1 MDALFQPVANLKGIG
16 AKRAEALA
24 KLGIQTPYDLLYHV
38 PRSYLDYS
46 HPVPVAA
53 ASLGETNVI
62 RVQIVHKLVYPQ
74 GHDYLQGGGN
84 RRRKRCDGRHV
95 QQPVRFP
102 GTASGELVPDVGKDT
117 GESAAA

>member
-46 HPVPVAA
+46 HPVKIVCEDEHD
-53 ASLGETNVI
+53 LDCVI
-62 RVQIVHKLVYPQ
+62 QALRQ
-74 GHDYLQGGGN
+74 
-84 RRRKRCDGRHV
+84 
-95 QQPVRFP
+95 
-102 GTASGELVPDVGKDT
+102 
-117 GESAAA
+117 

>member
-62 RVQIVHKLVYPQ
+62 RVQICLLYTSPSP
-74 GHDYLQGGGN
+74 
-84 RRRKRCDGRHV
+84 R
-95 QQPVRFP
+95 
-102 GTASGELVPDVGKDT
+102 DT
-117 GESAAA
+117 R

>member
-46 HPVPVAA
+46 HPVP
-53 ASLGETNVI
+53 GC
-62 RVQIVHKLVYPQ
+62 
-74 GHDYLQGGGN
+74 GGIL
-84 RRRKRCDGRHV
+84 RRDQRD
-95 QQPVRFP
+95 P
-102 GTASGELVPDVGKDT
+102 GADR
-117 GESAAA
+117 A